1 MRAGIAIGLAV
12 LTAITLGRTAAS
24 AQSFSAASIK
34 PSAEGVQ
41 FERDGKTETSPGTLR
56 MKDVTVATC
65 IKWAY
70 GVQDS
75 QISGPPRLQ
84 SEHYDIV
91 AKADDPVAEDQ
102 LKLMLRT
109 LLADRFR
116 LSFHRESKE
125 LRSSVL

>member
-1 MRAGIAIGLAV
+1 MRAGSAIGFAV
-12 LTAITLGRTAAS
+12 LTTVTLGRPAAS
-24 AQSFSAASIK
+24 AQSFGAASIK

-41 FERDGKTETSPGTLR
+41 FEHDGKTQASPGMLR
-56 MKDVTVATC
+56 MRDVTLSTC

-75 QISGPPRLQ
+75 QISGPSWLQ

-91 AKADDPVAEDQ
+91 AKADEPAAEDQ

-116 LSFHRESKE
+116 LSFHRQ
-125 LRSSVL
+125 